1 MKRHLVGLVT
11 LLLLA
16 ACRSSQPVY
25 PPEWQAIDG
34 SRSDGTV
41 TLAYEQ
47 SYRSRLLP
55 RAGQDNEVAKT
66 RCHVWGYTSAE
77 AFGGSTR
84 SCVATHPR
92 ANAKVTCLI
101 WRFEK
106 RYQCTNH
113 NSDKI
118 NATQNNQPT
127 NNNVNNITIELVPTN
142 VPKIKSP

>member
-66 RCHVWGYTSAE
+66 RCHVWGYTRRR
-77 AFGGSTR
+77 STL
-84 SCVATHPR
+84 VAQREVAWQHIR
-92 ANAKVTCLI
+92 GRMQK
-101 WRFEK
+101 
-106 RYQCTNH
+106 
-113 NSDKI
+113 
-118 NATQNNQPT
+118 
-127 NNNVNNITIELVPTN
+127 
-142 VPKIKSP
+142 